1 MSNVSISNLPST
13 TAATANNQIPAVQ
26 NGTTVYLTVD
36 QIAKYTQTTY
46 PITGITSITAQSP
59 LSGGTITSSGT
70 IGLTTSSINNTYLA
84 PMAANTIKGN
94 NTGSSANPTDLT
106 VLNLQNMLGFGT
118 TNANTVLANITGTGN
133 AMAATSVTA
142 LFDSA
147 FTSTQGSILYRSA
160 TNWVPLGPSSAGAV
174 LISGGSNA
182 NPSWS
187 TSAGSG
193 TVTTVNTGTGLT
205 GGPITTSGTISI
217 ANTTVTAGSYGTAS
231 SVPSITVN
239 AQGQLTAA
247 SNTPISIPS
256 SAINTAIPNASL
268 ANSSITINGN
278 SVSLGGSTTVT
289 ASTTGTL
296 TLGTGLSGT
305 SFNGS
310 TNVTAAIANTTVTA
324 NSYGSAAT
332 VPTFTVNAQGQL
344 TAASNTTISIP
355 SSAINTAIPNSGL
368 ANSSVTI
375 NGNSV
380 SLGGSTTIT
389 ASTTGTLTLGTGLS
403 GTSFNG
409 STNVTAAIA
418 NTTVTAGSYGASTAI
433 PTFTVNAQG
442 QLTVA
447 STAVVIA
454 PAGTLSGTTLNSSV
468 VSSSLTSVGTIGT
481 GVWQGSTIGVAYGG
495 TGVTTSTGSGSVVL
509 SNSPTLVTPA
519 LGTPTSVTLT
529 NATGLPLTTG
539 VTGTLPIANGGT
551 GITSFGTGVQTA
563 LGQAVTGSGSIVL
576 ATSPTLVTPILG
588 AASATSVSMTSGTVS
603 STPVNPTDIAN
614 KSYVDSVAQGLD
626 VKSPVLVG
634 TTANI
639 TLSGEQTIDGILTSS
654 SRVLVKNQTTQSQNG
669 IYVSSSG
676 TWSRS
681 SDANTWNQLVSA
693 FVFVEE
699 GTTQADTGWVC
710 TVDPGGTLGTT
721 PVTWAQFSGAGTYQA
736 GTGLTL
742 SGNVFSITNTAVTAT
757 SYGSASSVP
766 TFTVNA
772 QGQLTAASN
781 TSIAIA
787 GSQITSGSVGAT
799 VGGTGQTA
807 VATGDL
813 LYGSA
818 TNTWSRLAA
827 GTNGYVLTLSGGVP
841 IWAASTGGVTS
852 FSAGTTGFT
861 PSTGTTGA
869 ITLAGTLNTSNG
881 GTGLTSFT
889 SGGALYATSSS
900 ALTSGTL
907 PVTAGGTGFASL
919 TANYIPYGNGT
930 SALQSAS
937 NFTFNGT
944 TLSSPNHLSTATIA
958 TPANVGAYS
967 YGSLNYYDTGLFGTF
982 ATTINGYGYLAV
994 QNQSGGGFASTDF
1007 AIYNNNAGSTY
1018 VNAGINSS
1026 GYGSFSGTGG
1036 TGGVSSTTL
1045 TISAVSTGNL
1055 LYGAV
1060 VSGTG
1065 ITGSPTITTQLT
1077 ATGSPAASPTATG
1090 TSGASVITVSS
1101 NTGIVIGQLISGT
1114 GIPAGTFVGSFGTSN
1129 PLQINLVNASLA
1141 SVNLTTNASGTYNF
1155 YLQGGTGTY
1164 TLSSA
1169 QTVSNGTTITA
1180 QVAGSFNQPNNGYLY
1195 AYSSDMVIGTYSA
1208 NSLRLNV
1215 NNSTTDSMLIS
1226 GSTGLVSFPG
1236 TGAITLP
1243 VGTTAQE
1250 PTGATGMIRFNTDKT
1265 AFEGYNGSAWSSIGG
1280 GATGGG
1286 TDQIFWQNGQTVN
1299 TSYSIPA
1306 NTNSGTFGP
1315 IVISSS
1321 ATITIPASS
1330 TWTVI

>member
-1 MSNVSISNLPST
+1 MSNVTIPNLPSVT
-13 TAATANNQIPAVQ
+13 SLSGSSQLQVVQ
-26 NGTTVYLTVD
+26 NGTSYRATAQ
-36 QIAKYTQTTY
+36 QIANLNANAGTV
-46 PITGITSITAQSP
+46 TSITAQNP
-59 LSGGTITSSGT
+59 LSGGTITTTGT
-70 IGLTTSSINNTYLA
+70 IGLNNNGVTNDYLA
-84 PMAANTIKGN
+84 QMNANTLKGN
-94 NTGSSANPTDLT
+94 NTAGSAQPLDLT
-106 VLNLQNMLGFGT
+106 TSQVMTMLGAAPINSPVFTGNPKAPTPSSSDNSTSIAT
-118 TNANTVLANITGTGN
+118 TAFVQSQGYVPNTVSIIAGTGLSGGGTLAASRTLSLASIASNTILANATGST
-133 AMAATSVTA
+133 AAPTATTISAILDGSFSSVEGA
-142 LFDSA
+142 
-147 FTSTQGSILYRSA
+147 ILYRGAASWSA
-160 TNWVPLGPSSAGAV
+160 LPPGTSGQILQ
-174 LISGGSNA
+174 SGGAGA
-182 NPSWS
+182 NPSWF
-187 TSAGSG
+187 TVTGTG
-193 TVTTVNTGTGLT
+193 TVTSVGTGTGLT

-217 ANTTVTAGSYGTAS
+217 ASTGVSAASYGTAS
-231 SVPSITVN
+231 
-239 AQGQLTAA
+239 A
-247 SNTPISIPS
+247 
-256 SAINTAIPNASL
+256 
-268 ANSSITINGN
+268 
-278 SVSLGGSTTVT
+278 
-289 ASTTGTL
+289 
-296 TLGTGLSGT
+296 
-305 SFNGS
+305 
-310 TNVTAAIANTTVTA
+310 
-324 NSYGSAAT
+324 

-344 TAASNTTISIP
+344 TAAS
-355 SSAINTAIPNSGL
+355 
-368 ANSSVTI
+368 SV
-375 NGNSV
+375 
-380 SLGGSTTIT
+380 
-389 ASTTGTLTLGTGLS
+389 A
-403 GTSFNG
+403 
-409 STNVTAAIA
+409 
-418 NTTVTAGSYGASTAI
+418 
-433 PTFTVNAQG
+433 
-442 QLTVA
+442 
-447 STAVVIA
+447 VIA
-454 PAGTLSGTTLNSSV
+454 PAGTLSGNTLNSTV

-495 TGVTTSTGSGSVVL
+495 TGTTTSTGTGSVVL

-519 LGTPTSVTLT
+519 LGTPASGVMT
-529 NATGLPLTTG
+529 NVTGLPLTTG

-563 LGQAVTGSGSIVL
+563 LGQNVTGSGGIVL
-576 ATSPTLVTPILG
+576 ATSPTLVTPTLG

-827 GTNGYVLTLSGGVP
+827 GTNGYVLTLAGGVP
-841 IWAASTGGVTS
+841 TWAASSGGVTS

-958 TPANVGAYS
+958 NPANVGAYS

-994 QNQSGGGFASTDF
+994 QNQSGGGFASTDL

-1026 GYGSFSGTGG
+1026 GYGSFNGTGG

-1195 AYSSDMVIGTYSA
+1195 AYSSDLVIGTYSA

-1236 TGAITLP
+1236 TGAVTLP

-1265 AFEGYNGSAWSSIGG
+1265 AFEGYNGAAWSSIGG

-1286 TDQIFWQNGQTVN
+1286 TDQVFWNNGQTIN
-1299 TSYSIPA
+1299 TSYSVPA
-1306 NTNSGTFGP
+1306 NTNAGTFGP
-1315 IVISSS
+1315 VTISSS
-1321 ATITIPASS
+1321 ATVTVPSSSVWTI
-1330 TWTVI
+1330 V